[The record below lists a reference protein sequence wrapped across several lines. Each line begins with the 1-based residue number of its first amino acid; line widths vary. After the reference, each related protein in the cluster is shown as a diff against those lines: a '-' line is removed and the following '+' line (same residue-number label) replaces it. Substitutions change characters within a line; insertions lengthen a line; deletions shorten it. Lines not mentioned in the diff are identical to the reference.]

1 MSEDKD
7 EPVDLTAFELEQL
20 LGLFIGLLSAKAWQ
34 YMGIRI
40 TPGKDEPEKEKRE
53 KDLMRA
59 SISIDCLDCLVEKLT
74 KTMSHEEAEKI
85 KAMVADLKINYARQ
99 V

>member
-1 MSEDKD
+1 MSKDKD

-40 TPGKDEPEKEKRE
+40 TPGKDEPEK
-53 KDLMRA
+53 DLMRA
-59 SISIDCLDCLVEKLT
+59 SLSIDCLDCLVEKLA